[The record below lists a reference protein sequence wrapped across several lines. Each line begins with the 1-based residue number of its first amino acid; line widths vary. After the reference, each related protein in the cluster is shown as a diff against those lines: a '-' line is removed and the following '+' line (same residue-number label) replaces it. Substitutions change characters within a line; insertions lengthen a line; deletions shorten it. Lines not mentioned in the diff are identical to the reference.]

1 MKFFKV
7 YLEFVDLYYGFMWLF
22 YFLLFMIKFKKMY
35 SFISISFKYRCDDV
49 NNRLFYNLYV
59 VVLELKRK
67 IGIVCKLMVFILNLN

>member
-1 MKFFKV
+1 
-7 YLEFVDLYYGFMWLF
+7 
-22 YFLLFMIKFKKMY
+22 MIKLKKMY